1 MNKAAFIN
9 WINKKAEIA
18 TNSLAESTKAS
29 KLMPK
34 SPIKNMASSKLN
46 TPNFKKPEL
55 MPQELDNKHIMRMQK
70 ETPQTSFNIQNNQL
84 ANNPQPF
91 EPINPR
97 FKM

>member
-46 TPNFKKPEL
+46 ISNFKKPEL
-55 MPQELDNKHIMRMQK
+55 MPQPSFDEHALRMQK
-70 ETPQTSFNIQNNQL
+70 DTSQFSLQNNQS

-97 FKM
+97 LKM

>member
-55 MPQELDNKHIMRMQK
+55 MPQELDDKHIMRMQK
-70 ETPQTSFNIQNNQL
+70 DTSQFSLQNNQS

>member
-9 WINKKAEIA
+9 WINKKAAMA
-18 TNSLAESTKAS
+18 TGSTSESDKAS

-34 SPIKNMASSKLN
+34 SPTKNMPSSKLN
-46 TPNFKKPEL
+46 ISNFKKPEL
-55 MPQELDNKHIMRMQK
+55 MPQPSFDEHALRMQK
-70 ETPQTSFNIQNNQL
+70 DTSQFSLQNNQS

-97 FKM
+97 LKM